1 MKNIL
6 YSSLILLGLLPLS
19 ATAQT
24 DQTSSGRQLPP
35 KSIAA
40 LTITATS
47 GIAPGEN
54 SGRLFVGTVL
64 NEKGRPLAG
73 VLVSVGPGKDQVTVT
88 NAEGTYMLHSSA
100 AKPLLQLRYAGYED
114 AELRLSNP
122 QPVTFNLEPI
132 SDYKRQLRKQSKAAV
147 KAFYNK

>member
-6 YSSLILLGLLPLS
+6 YSALILLGLLPLR

-35 KSIAA
+35 RSMAA
-40 LTITATS
+40 LTTTTNSIV
-47 GIAPGEN
+47 PGEN
-54 SGRLFVGTVL
+54 SDRLFVGTVL
-64 NEKGRPLAG
+64 NEKGLPLAG

-88 NAEGTYMLHSSA
+88 NAEGLYMLRSNMPT
-100 AKPLLQLRYAGYED
+100 PLLQLRYAGYED

-132 SDYKRQLRKQSKAAV
+132 SDYKRQLRKQNKAAV
-147 KAFYNK
+147 KALYNN